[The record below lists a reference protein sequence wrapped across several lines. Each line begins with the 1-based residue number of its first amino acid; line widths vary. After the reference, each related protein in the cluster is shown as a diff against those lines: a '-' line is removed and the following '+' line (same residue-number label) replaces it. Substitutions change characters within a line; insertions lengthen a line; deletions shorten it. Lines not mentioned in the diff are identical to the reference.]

1 LETHVLTLTIIQILQ
16 VLLNVVWWVIV
27 IQFVLSL
34 LVAFNVVNMQS
45 NFVRSLYYGLDR
57 LTEPMYRPI
66 RRVLPQTGGIDFA
79 PAVVLI
85 LIAIVTII
93 LNNVAVSVATGTVR
107 GAGAPR
113 ALRVRRAA

>member
-1 LETHVLTLTIIQILQ
+1 LLLLTIIQILQ

-45 NFVRSLYYGLDR
+45 GFVRSVYQGLDR
-57 LTEPMYRPI
+57 LTEPMYRPL
-66 RRVLPQTGGIDFA
+66 RRVLPQLQGIDLA

-85 LIAIVTII
+85 GIAILTIV
-93 LNNVAVSVATGTVR
+93 LNNIAASVMI
-107 GAGAPR
+107 GAI
-113 ALRVRRAA
+113 

>member
-1 LETHVLTLTIIQILQ
+1 MLTVIQILQ

-45 NFVRSLYYGLDR
+45 GFVRSLYQGLDR
-57 LTEPMYRPI
+57 LTEPLYRPL
-66 RRVLPQTGGIDFA
+66 RRVLPQLQGIDLA

-85 LIAIVTII
+85 GIAILTIV
-93 LNNVAVSVATGTVR
+93 LNNIAASVMM
-107 GAGAPR
+107 GAI
-113 ALRVRRAA
+113 